1 VDETAMILERYI
13 AGNLV
18 KGWLLVLLVLGAV
31 FGLIGFVQEL
41 DHTRFDYNALA
52 VGRYTLFIL
61 PQQLVSL
68 SPVIALLGSIVAL
81 ASLDRSNELTIMSCS
96 GFSRAGLLRAI
107 ALPTALLMA
116 LLWLCMEYVTPPL
129 QQSAEAERHALRYK
143 NQVRIPD
150 GGVWSKNGNRYIHLD
165 KMFRDGVPGDIDLF
179 EFDDSGQLTRALH
192 AQTAKVSKD
201 RTWLFQQVR
210 EKLLVDG
217 TLVNRRHRE
226 LQISNLWS
234 PDELPTLTLDS
245 DSMRLSVLYS
255 YSQYRAQNG
264 QPNEKYLSAF
274 WQKLL
279 MPLTVGAMVLLATPI
294 SANLGARRDRS
305 FGLDVALGALVG
317 ILFYLGTQIVFAMG
331 QLLNLNIPSVA
342 LAPTLVI
349 VICAAILLRR
359 MRW

>member
-1 VDETAMILERYI
+1 MILERYI
-13 AGNLV
+13 AANLV

-68 SPVIALLGSIVAL
+68 APVIALLGSIVAL
-81 ASLDRSNELTIMSCS
+81 ASLDRSNELTVMSCS
-96 GFSRAGLLRAI
+96 GFSRARLLRAI

-116 LLWLCMEYVTPPL
+116 LLWVSMEYVTPPL
-129 QQSAEAERHALRYK
+129 QQSAEAERQALRYR

-150 GGVWSKNGNRYIHLD
+150 GGVWSKNGNRYIHLE
-165 KMFRDGVPGDIDLF
+165 KMYEDGVPGDIDLF

-192 AQTAKVSKD
+192 AETAKVSKD
-201 RTWLFQQVR
+201 RTWLFQKVR

-226 LQISNLWS
+226 LQITNLWS

-245 DSMRLSVLYS
+245 DSMRLSVLHS

-264 QPNEKYLSAF
+264 QPNEKYLSTF

-305 FGLDVALGALVG
+305 FGLDIALGALVG
-317 ILFYLGTQIVFAMG
+317 ILFYLGTQIVFALG
-331 QLLNLNIPSVA
+331 QLLDLNIPSVA

-349 VICAAILLRR
+349 VIFAVILMRR

>member
-1 VDETAMILERYI
+1 MILERYI
-13 AGNLV
+13 AANLV

-68 SPVIALLGSIVAL
+68 APVIALLGSIVAL

-96 GFSRAGLLRAI
+96 GFSRARLLRAV

-116 LLWLCMEYVTPPL
+116 LLWLSMEYVTPPL
-129 QQSAEAERHALRYK
+129 QQSAEAERQALRYR

-150 GGVWSKNGNRYIHLD
+150 GGVWSKNGNRYIHLE
-165 KMFRDGVPGDIDLF
+165 KMYEDGVPGDIDLF

-192 AQTAKVSKD
+192 AETAKVSKD
-201 RTWLFQQVR
+201 RTWLFQKVR

-226 LQISNLWS
+226 LQITNLWS

-245 DSMRLSVLYS
+245 DSMRLSVLHS

-264 QPNEKYLSAF
+264 QPNEKYLSTF

-305 FGLDVALGALVG
+305 FGLDIALGALVG
-317 ILFYLGTQIVFAMG
+317 ILFYLGTQIVFALG
-331 QLLNLNIPSVA
+331 QLLDLNIPSVA

-349 VICAAILLRR
+349 VICAVILMRR

>member
-1 VDETAMILERYI
+1 
-13 AGNLV
+13 
-18 KGWLLVLLVLGAV
+18 
-31 FGLIGFVQEL
+31 
-41 DHTRFDYNALA
+41 
-52 VGRYTLFIL
+52 
-61 PQQLVSL
+61 
-68 SPVIALLGSIVAL
+68 
-81 ASLDRSNELTIMSCS
+81 MSCS

-107 ALPTALLMA
+107 AVPTALLMA

-129 QQSAEAERHALRYK
+129 QQSAEAERHALRYR

-165 KMFRDGVPGDIDLF
+165 KMFQDGVPGDIDLF

-192 AQTAKVSKD
+192 AKTAKVSKD
-201 RTWLFQQVR
+201 RTWLFQKVR

-226 LQISNLWS
+226 LQITNLWS

-245 DSMRLSVLYS
+245 DSMRLSVLYR

-305 FGLDVALGALVG
+305 FGLDIALGALVG

-349 VICAAILLRR
+349 VICAAIMLRR

>member
-1 VDETAMILERYI
+1 MILERYI
-13 AGNLV
+13 AANLV

-68 SPVIALLGSIVAL
+68 APVIALLGSIVAL

-96 GFSRAGLLRAI
+96 GFSRARLLRAI

-116 LLWLCMEYVTPPL
+116 LLWLSMEYVTPPM
-129 QQSAEAERHALRYK
+129 QQSAEAERQALRYR

-150 GGVWSKNGNRYIHLD
+150 GGVWSKNGNRYIHLE
-165 KMFRDGVPGDIDLF
+165 KMYEDGVPGDIDLF

-192 AQTAKVSKD
+192 AETAKVSKD
-201 RTWLFQQVR
+201 RTWLFQKVR

-226 LQISNLWS
+226 LQITNLWS

-245 DSMRLSVLYS
+245 DSMRLSVLHS

-264 QPNEKYLSAF
+264 QPNEKYLSTF

-305 FGLDVALGALVG
+305 FGLDIALGALVG
-317 ILFYLGTQIVFAMG
+317 ILFYLGTQIVFALG
-331 QLLNLNIPSVA
+331 QLLDLNIPSVA

-349 VICAAILLRR
+349 VVCAAILMRR

>member
-1 VDETAMILERYI
+1 MILERYI
-13 AGNLV
+13 ATNLV
-18 KGWLLVLLVLGAV
+18 KGWLLVLMVLGAV

-41 DHTRFDYNALA
+41 DHTRFEYNALA
-52 VGRYTLFIL
+52 VGRYTLLVL
-61 PQQLVSL
+61 PHQLVSL

-96 GFSRAGLLRAI
+96 GLSRARLMRAI
-107 ALPTALLMA
+107 ALPTAMMMA
-116 LLWLCMEYVTPPL
+116 VLWLCMEYVTPPL
-129 QQSAEAERHALRYK
+129 QQSAEAERHALRYR

-150 GGVWSKNGNRYIHLD
+150 GGVWSKNGNRYIHLE
-165 KMFRDGVPGDIDLF
+165 KMYKDGVPGDIDLF

-192 AQTAKVSKD
+192 AETAKVSKD
-201 RTWLFQQVR
+201 RTWLFQKVR

-226 LQISNLWS
+226 LQITNLWS

-245 DSMRLSVLYS
+245 DSMRLSVLRR
-255 YSQYRAQNG
+255 YSQYRADNG
-264 QPNEKYLSAF
+264 QPNEKYLSMF

-305 FGLDVALGALVG
+305 FGLDIALGALVG
-317 ILFYLGTQIVFAMG
+317 ILFYLGTQIVFALG
-331 QLLNLNIPSVA
+331 QLLNLNIPLVA

-349 VICAAILLRR
+349 LIFAAIMLRR
-359 MRW
+359 MHW